1 MTCGRAD
8 RSFHYTGGARAPPG
22 PHLTCG
28 GLETSVSPRNRA
40 RQATPPC
47 QPSRRDA
54 GRGVAV
60 VIRERLRSQV
70 GEARRQRLMRGRAAS
85 LISVQSCVRTATATP
100 QLTCGAR
107 EALTSRCASTSAI
120 LYSGRHRSTASQLGT
135 RRRTCAARIV
145 EIEVRAVA
153 SRAAHSKS
161 AVTPCLTVLIF
172 FGNKNK

>member
-1 MTCGRAD
+1 M
-8 RSFHYTGGARAPPG
+8 
-22 PHLTCG
+22 
-28 GLETSVSPRNRA
+28 
-40 RQATPPC
+40 
-47 QPSRRDA
+47 
-54 GRGVAV
+54 

-70 GEARRQRLMRGRAAS
+70 SEARRQRLVRGHAAS
-85 LISVQSCVRTATATP
+85 LISAQSCARTATATP

-120 LYSGRHRSTASQLGT
+120 LYSGRHRSTASQLGI

-172 FGNKNK
+172 FGSKIKKYSILSCGLCETFLGIVGKCNDFPLLSCRSDEG